1 MQIHVIAKA
10 IFEQL
15 DDDYNL
21 VFLVQLICNRNRLS
35 YYVSVALV
43 WAALYRFVNHETI
56 MFRMHKISDLLNLLE
71 TIDLKDIEN
80 RLAGVHRFVT
90 ILSVFQS
97 LVILR
102 KPRYEEHVCFC
113 GFFKTNDSD
122 MNLLNAWLEKLK
134 HEVELICSQKRD
146 NEDCLQVRSKQ
157 TFDLVLLV
165 RLKYNFSIFLS

>member
-21 VFLVQLICNRNRLS
+21 VFLVQLICNRSRLS

-43 WAALYRFVNHETI
+43 WAALYRFINHETI
-56 MFRMHKISDLLNLLE
+56 MFRMHKISDLINLLE

-80 RLAGVHRFVT
+80 RLAGIHRFLI
-90 ILSVFQS
+90 ILSAFQS

-102 KPRYEEHVCFC
+102 KPRYEEHICFC

-122 MNLLNAWLEKLK
+122 MNLLNAWLETLK
-134 HEVELICSQKRD
+134 HEVELICSQTRS
-146 NEDCLQVRSKQ
+146 NVECLQVRAKKSL
-157 TFDLVLLV
+157 DLLG
-165 RLKYNFSIFLS
+165 RLKYLKLFHFPS